1 MFLTSNTYW
10 DCSYLFFFFLIYG
23 IAKYMSIYVE
33 IDMCKTSKAR
43 VVEKKDVS
51 FKEVVIV
58 YLYLAYISLYHAST
72 VFLFMRRNFTM
83 KKYTNDHKNDMD
95 YGS

>member
-1 MFLTSNTYW
+1 
-10 DCSYLFFFFLIYG
+10 
-23 IAKYMSIYVE
+23 MSIYVE

-58 YLYLAYISLYHAST
+58 YLYLAYISLYRAST
-72 VFLFMRRNFTM
+72 AAKLYHEEIN
-83 KKYTNDHKNDMD
+83 
-95 YGS
+95 

>member
-1 MFLTSNTYW
+1 MVPNK
-10 DCSYLFFFFLIYG
+10 FFLIYG

-43 VVEKKDVS
+43 VVEKKD
-51 FKEVVIV
+51 EVVIV
-58 YLYLAYISLYHAST
+58 YLYLAYISLYHASID
-72 VFLFMRRNFTM
+72 FLFMRRNFTM
-83 KKYTNDHKNDMD
+83 KKYTNDHKKDID